1 MEFSLETAGL
11 ATTIGLGVITLTLV
25 YLWLTV
31 VRIEAIAWWAVAFAA
46 LAVDYSMIMLKPLL
60 EFGILIPAWEATHAT
75 FLCCVT
81 IGVFR
86 FLDRAVPFKLIVLA
100 WLINVG
106 WGVNSAVHEFSFVV
120 QTVPATI
127 VAVGLT
133 AWSSVLLLRQR
144 PQFGEPGYRLAG
156 WAFAVWSF
164 NRANFPLLAFMPW
177 FAPFGYVI
185 AEAAALAMGI
195 GLLVAVLERLRR
207 QALHSEEEARFSRNQ
222 VMDVMEASPVGTVV
236 SHPQTGEILFAN
248 RTFRKLDPNWSDEKQ
263 LNDSLKI
270 IEGPS
275 WQEMAELVLPNDDS
289 GPGGTEEAPAHEL
302 WAYGRDGEKL
312 CLLNVVR
319 PIYWANKWRIQ
330 NTLIDITRLKIAEA
344 ALAAARDEAEAASH
358 SKTRFLAAASHDLR
372 QPLQALMMFIDAF
385 DMEAMDA
392 ENTRIKERVE
402 SSLEAL
408 KRLLDTLLDI
418 SRLDAGLILAD
429 MRPVALRP
437 IMERLADELTPMA
450 EEKGLAIGVV
460 TTERAVMA
468 DPTLLETLLRNL
480 ITNAVRYTDEGRI
493 LIGCRHGEQTVKV
506 GVWDTGQ
513 GIEEAD
519 LGKIFEDFHQVGN
532 RGRDRRKGLGL
543 GLSIVRRMADL
554 MGMEVTVRSV
564 PGKGSA
570 FILEAASAA
579 PPKHR
584 VIPSEPAAKPAVRKN
599 ALIILIEDEQ
609 DILEA
614 MSDRL
619 RSMGHRVEAFCD
631 VPVFEQDGSVNRNL
645 PDLIIADYRLS
656 EGRTGIAAIKTVREH
671 FSSHIPAVLLTGD
684 TSPEQLTEIRTSGF
698 PFLHKPVAV
707 PELKKMVDEML
718 DDGELSTAPGGQ
730 EMPIFK

>member
-11 ATTIGLGVITLTLV
+11 ATTVGLGVITLTLV

-31 VRIEAIAWWAVAFAA
+31 VRIEAIAWWAAGFAA
-46 LAVDYSMIMLKPLL
+46 LAVDYSMVMLKPLL
-60 EFGILIPAWEATHAT
+60 EFGILIPVWEAAHAT

-86 FLDRAVPFKLIVLA
+86 FIGRPVPFKLIMLA
-100 WLINVG
+100 WMINVG
-106 WGVNSAVHEFSFVV
+106 WGITSVVHEFSFIV
-120 QTVPATI
+120 QTVPATA

-144 PQFGEPGYRLAG
+144 PEFGEPGYRLAG
-156 WAFAVWSF
+156 WAFAIWSF

-177 FAPFGYVI
+177 FAPIGYVI
-185 AEAAALAMGI
+185 AEASALAMGI

-236 SHPQTGEILFAN
+236 SHPRTGAILFAN

-270 IEGPS
+270 VKGPS
-275 WQEMAELVLPNDDS
+275 WREMSEQVLPEDGS
-289 GPGGTEEAPAHEL
+289 GPRGIENAPAHEL
-302 WAYGRDGEKL
+302 WAHGRDGEKL

-319 PIYWANKWRIQ
+319 PIYWAGKWRVQ
-330 NTLIDITRLKIAEA
+330 NTLVDITRLKAAEE

-392 ENTRIKERVE
+392 ENTRIKERIE

-429 MRPVALRP
+429 MKPVALSP
-437 IMERLADELTPMA
+437 LMERLADELTPMA

-460 TTERAVMA
+460 PSGRAVMA

-493 LIGCRHGEQTVKV
+493 LVGCRHGEQIVKI
-506 GVWDTGQ
+506 GVWDTGR

-519 LGKIFEDFHQVGN
+519 IGKIFEDFHQVGN

-554 MGMEVTVRSV
+554 MGMEVSVRSV

-570 FILEAASAA
+570 FILEAASTA
-579 PPKHR
+579 PPKPR
-584 VIPSEPAAKPAVRKN
+584 DIPSEPAVKPMVRKN
-599 ALIILIEDEQ
+599 ALIVLIEDEQ

-614 MSDRL
+614 MGDRL
-619 RSMGHRVEAFCD
+619 QNMGHRVEAFSD
-631 VPVFEQDGSVNRNL
+631 VPVLGQDGESLQNP
-645 PDLIIADYRLS
+645 PDLIVADYRLS
-656 EGRTGIAAIKTVREH
+656 DGRTGITAIEVLRKH

-698 PFLHKPVAV
+698 PFLHKPVGV

-718 DDGELSTAPGGQ
+718 DEGELMSGSDG
-730 EMPIFK
+730 